1 MSRTI
6 AQYHAQYGSCNNLA
20 CSCHNSCNCSLIF
33 FGCCACFNNLRPALI
48 DLVIFFNSFSVGCNY
63 ITTKF
68 SSNATLKA
76 NAALSQSQLIAL
88 WINRLADCCSCG
100 VNLIPSC
107 VDCLIALVRSSQFLR
122 ISFLGFIR
130 FLPFVNNKTPDCLM
144 SNRCFPYLLITLYQ
158 LGFFVST
165 TFLQNFDFFI
175 LLLFCRVFL
184 H

>member
-20 CSCHNSCNCSLIF
+20 CSCHNSCNCSLVF

-48 DLVIFFNSFSVGCNY
+48 DLVILFSSFSVGCNY

-68 SSNATLKA
+68 SSKATLKA

-88 WINRLADCCSCG
+88 WINLLADCCSCG
-100 VNLIPSC
+100 VKRMPSC
-107 VDCLIALVRSSQFLR
+107 VNALIVCTRSSQFLL
-122 ISFLGFIR
+122 ISFLGFT
-130 FLPFVNNKTPDCLM
+130 FCSSCNNKTPDCLM
-144 SNRCFPYLLITLYQ
+144 FNRCFPYLLITLYQ
-158 LGFFVST
+158 LGFYVST

-175 LLLFCRVFL
+175 LLLFYRVFL

>member
-20 CSCHNSCNCSLIF
+20 CSCHNSCNCSLVF

-48 DLVIFFNSFSVGCNY
+48 DLVILFSSFSVGCNY

-68 SSNATLKA
+68 SSKATLKA

-88 WINRLADCCSCG
+88 WINLLADCCSCG
-100 VNLIPSC
+100 VKRIPSC
-107 VDCLIALVRSSQFLR
+107 VAALMVRTRSSQFLL
-122 ISFLGFIR
+122 ISFLGFT
-130 FLPFVNNKTPDCLM
+130 FCSSCNNKTPDCLM
-144 SNRCFPYLLITLYQ
+144 SYRCFPYLLITLYQ
-158 LGFFVST
+158 LGFCVST
-165 TFLQNFDFFI
+165 TFFYKI
-175 LLLFCRVFL
+175 LTFLYYRVFL

>member
-20 CSCHNSCNCSLIF
+20 CSCHNSCNCCLVF
-33 FGCCACFNNLRPALI
+33 FGFSALCSNLRPALI
-48 DLVIFFNSFSVGCNY
+48 DLAIFFNSFSVGCNY

-88 WINRLADCCSCG
+88 WINLLADCCSCG
-100 VNLIPSC
+100 VKRIPSC
-107 VDCLIALVRSSQFLR
+107 VDALMVRTRSSQFLL
-122 ISFLGFIR
+122 ISFLGFT
-130 FLPFVNNKTPDCLM
+130 FCSSCNNKTPDYLM
-144 SNRCFPYLLITLYQ
+144 FSRCFPYLLITLYQ
-158 LGFFVST
+158 LGFYVST

-175 LLLFCRVFL
+175 LLLFYRVFL